1 MAQKESIVIDH
12 ATVHMKLMRPPLC
25 ITDVHGPFE
34 DDMFLLSGVSPKC
47 TSDDVKTF
55 FSTPNVGSE
64 TERVIFTQQP
74 GVVMLQFS
82 YPSPGKQHILVYV

>member
-1 MAQKESIVIDH
+1 MAQKESLVIDH
-12 ATVHMKLMRPPLC
+12 VTVHMQLMRPPMC

-34 DDMFLLSGVSPKC
+34 DDMFLLSRVSPKC

-64 TERVIFTQQP
+64 IERVIFTQQP

-82 YPSPGKQHILVYV
+82 YPSPGKQRILV